1 MGKESKMSVLSR
13 QRGREAVI
21 VKRTKISL
29 REGAGNKAQRR
40 MSRPAMQ
47 SIPSLRQV
55 HKTKV
60 FVVRRQLAEGKYD
73 FDERLDAAVD
83 RLIETVTA

>member
-1 MGKESKMSVLSR
+1 
-13 QRGREAVI
+13 
-21 VKRTKISL
+21 
-29 REGAGNKAQRR
+29 

-60 FVVRRQLAEGKYD
+60 FAVRRQLAEGRYD

-83 RLIETVTA
+83 RLVETVTA

>member
-1 MGKESKMSVLSR
+1 MSVLSR

-29 REGAGNKAQRR
+29 REGAGNKTQRR

-60 FVVRRQLAEGKYD
+60 FAVRRQLAEGRYD

-83 RLIETVTA
+83 RLVETVTA